1 MSRGQMTAGFDFEGV
16 RVPFALQARGIW
28 KPALSGAGGAVLS
41 ITTAAIRRGVRPRYD
56 DQIASE
62 DGWFEYRYQ
71 GTDPQAADNRAVRR
85 AADLGRPL
93 IYFYGIGPGLYE
105 AVAPVYVVGDEPK
118 NLTFKI
124 AADATSVG
132 DPRLMVGGAE
142 APLKAYA
149 TAVVK
154 RRLHQ
159 HRFREL
165 VVAAYGGRCTVCR
178 LGHAEL
184 LDAAHILEDRDER
197 GKPEVPN
204 GLSLCKIHHCAYD
217 TLILGI
223 DPDYRVHIRPSVL
236 EESDGPM
243 LLHGL
248 QEMHGG
254 LIQTPRRQVH
264 LPNRDY
270 LAERFGLFRA
280 A

>member
-1 MSRGQMTAGFDFEGV
+1 MAAGFEFEGA
-16 RVPFALQARGIW
+16 RVPFALKPRGIW
-28 KPALSGAGGAVLS
+28 KPALSGAGGGALS
-41 ITTAAIRRGVRPRYD
+41 ITTAAIRRGVTPRYD
-56 DQIASE
+56 DQIASD

-71 GTDPQAADNRAVRR
+71 GTDPLAADNRAVRR
-85 AADLGRPL
+85 AGDLGRPL
-93 IYFYGIGPGLYE
+93 IYFYGVGPGLYD
-105 AVAPVYVVGDEPK
+105 AVAPVYLVGDEPDK
-118 NLTFKI
+118 LTFKI

-132 DPRLMVGGAE
+132 DPRLMNGGGE

-149 TAVVK
+149 TAAVK

-165 VVAAYGGRCTVCR
+165 VVAAYGERCTVCR
-178 LGHAEL
+178 LRHPEL

-197 GKPEVPN
+197 GKPEIPN

-223 DPDYRVHIRPSVL
+223 DPDYRVHIRSSVL

-248 QEMHGG
+248 QEMHGS
-254 LIQTPRRQVH
+254 LIQVPRRPEH
-264 LPNRDY
+264 LPNQEY
-270 LAERFGLFRA
+270 LAKRFGQFQA